1 MAFEPI
7 YGRLEAMKA
16 LLLWEGRLKRSRL
29 MALFGIKQTRASQ
42 WINEFSEAYPQWTK
56 WNDLTLAHH
65 ATSKAY
71 KNTSNN
77 ISPNTSLDC
86 YLSITNSPIRSNI
99 EREDG
104 IIWSAFPDF
113 STPKAEYFSKFYEA
127 ITNNIQIE
135 TQYRS
140 LSTPEPHTCT
150 LSPHSIVRAGQ
161 RWHIR
166 AYCEETKDFRD
177 FALARFTNLK
187 LINQPRIKNAE
198 DDLAWITHVSIE
210 IIAHPNLLESQ
221 QRMIRD
227 EYFSGLAS
235 RIEYCRGCLVAYFIK
250 DLNATLHPERDF
262 APAWLLAVANPEDVT
277 PWLIQ

>member
-1 MAFEPI
+1 L
-7 YGRLEAMKA
+7 R
-16 LLLWEGRLKRSRL
+16 RNKRFSRL
-29 MALFGIKQTRASQ
+29 C
-42 WINEFSEAYPQWTK
+42 
-56 WNDLTLAHH
+56 
-65 ATSKAY
+65 
-71 KNTSNN
+71 
-77 ISPNTSLDC
+77 ISP
-86 YLSITNSPIRSNI
+86 
-99 EREDG
+99 
-104 IIWSAFPDF
+104 
-113 STPKAEYFSKFYEA
+113 FY
-127 ITNNIQIE
+127 
-135 TQYRS
+135 
-140 LSTPEPHTCT
+140 
-150 LSPHSIVRAGQ
+150 
-161 RWHIR
+161 
-166 AYCEETKDFRD
+166 
-177 FALARFTNLK
+177 NLK